1 MVTISIVCSLVVALL
16 TTAVQAASLTVDPS
30 TIERGKYANV
40 TVRYT
45 DHAAAPTLD
54 VSRWFDDFHVEPRHV
69 SVETAA
75 DGTTEQV
82 ARFRVY
88 PRKTGRLTLQS
99 ISIGALQTEPATI
112 RITPSVRD
120 GIEGTPTGFDLPD
133 RLWVGESIET
143 CVDMP
148 LYDRNNTLKVSDL
161 NIPGVAVR
169 VSRSDRIEIANG
181 MLERHCWSL
190 TALEEGKLPLTPPS
204 ITQRGKGRW
213 TFYLPLQTINV
224 WPNPAYL
231 PPTIAIGSPTIRVE
245 LVRQAQ
251 QAFWSIELTP
261 ASVTSTELHGVRKAI
276 AERLNRPI
284 DGLAFDH
291 VMRSEAPFSVQRIT
305 VELPRWLWGWGTPI
319 EIPIRYFD
327 TAEGKLSVSSF
338 ALPRTW
344 RVPRWASV
352 AGASILVGLIAY
364 GAFYF
369 RGFLCAVIRRQWL
382 KRKIQRSRSA
392 DELYQ
397 LLLRNGDLGHC
408 IRPRAFQSL
417 SAWAQSH
424 PRSPFKTLADEL
436 NRMRFSGRALRD
448 LSAYKNKLISEL

>member
-1 MVTISIVCSLVVALL
+1 MVTISIVCSLVVAIL
-16 TTAVQAASLTVDPS
+16 TTTVQAASLSVDPS

-45 DHAAAPTLD
+45 DHAAASTLD

-69 SVETAA
+69 SLEGGA

-88 PRKTGRLTLQS
+88 PRKTGLLTLQS
-99 ISIGALQTEPATI
+99 ISIGDVQTAPAAI
-112 RITPSVRD
+112 RVTPSVRD

-133 RLWVGESIET
+133 RLWVGESVET
-143 CVDMP
+143 CVDVP

-161 NIPGVAVR
+161 DIPGVAVR
-169 VSRSDRIEIANG
+169 VSRSDRIDIGNG

-190 TALEEGKLPLTPPS
+190 TALEEGKLPLIPPS
-204 ITQRGKGRW
+204 MTQRGKGRW

-224 WPNPAYL
+224 WPKPAYL

-245 LVRQAQ
+245 LVTQAQ

-276 AERLNRPI
+276 AERLNQPI
-284 DGLAFDH
+284 EGLAFDH
-291 VMRSEAPFSVQRIT
+291 VVRSEAPFSVQRIT
-305 VELPRWLWGWGTPI
+305 AELPRWLWGWGTPI

-327 TAEGKLSVSSF
+327 TAKGKLIVSSF

-344 RVPRWASV
+344 RVPLWAT
-352 AGASILVGLIAY
+352 LVGSGTLFVLTAY
-364 GAFYF
+364 GAFFF
-369 RGFLCAVIRRQWL
+369 RGFLFAVIRRQWL
-382 KRKIQRSRSA
+382 KTKIQRSRSA

-397 LLLRNGDLGHC
+397 LLLRNGDLEPC
-408 IRPRAFQSL
+408 ARPRAFLSL

-424 PRSPFKTLADEL
+424 PRSSFKTLADEL
-436 NRMRFSGRALRD
+436 NRMRFSGRALRN
-448 LSAYKNKLISEL
+448 LPAYKDKLISEL